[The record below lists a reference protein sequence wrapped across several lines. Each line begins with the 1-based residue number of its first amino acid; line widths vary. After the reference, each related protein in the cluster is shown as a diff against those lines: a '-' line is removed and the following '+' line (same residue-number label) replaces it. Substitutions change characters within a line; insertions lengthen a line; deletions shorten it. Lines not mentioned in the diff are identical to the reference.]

1 MIARLES
8 ILRAVAVPPNVL
20 LKCDTIEAAAERYG
34 LLSGRILNVGSK
46 NIRVGPN
53 SINFDLVP
61 GPAIDVVGDAHEL
74 DGHFPEASFDTVV
87 LSAVLQYCADPSRVI
102 QQVHHVLKPGG
113 MLLLD
118 APFLQPYCPDG
129 LDLWRFSG
137 DGLRSLCKKHF
148 EIIEVNPSFTTGSSL
163 AFVIQRA
170 LTSKKNR
177 FLTAA
182 TGWLVTLI
190 VYPLR
195 YFRSTDGA
203 TAGAFLLIGRKLP

>member
-87 LSAVLQYCADPSRVI
+87 LSAVLQYCADPPRVI